1 MKLKTI
7 LSSFAALGLIASS
20 AAVAAPVDFSAAIAA
35 SGPEVGITIVPETTD
50 MNATYTV
57 TGDDGSG
64 YTGAFTEFARPA
76 TYLVKST
83 SGGVLP
89 ALSVTILTEAHPNG
103 GRTNAVPV
111 VESSGVIWG
120 FAAAYDQLDAYAE
133 PDGTGEVKHLPG
145 KFVDNITGT
154 EHAVRY
160 APPDGSMVAPMLYA
174 TQTVPFTPLSN
185 VKPKVSASGFVT
197 LNNNNGP
204 ALEMYASGKIGK
216 GARKV
221 VFPDTLDSRSLR
233 VGLIAY
239 ASVTP
244 LTSVGALVN
253 GFALSVPG
261 TLTVTPM

>member
-7 LSSFAALGLIASS
+7 ISPFAALGLIASS

-57 TGDDGSG
+57 TGDDESG
-64 YTGAFTEFARPA
+64 YTGAFTEFAHPA

-89 ALSVTILTEAHPNG
+89 ALSVTILSEAHPRG
-103 GRTNAVPV
+103 GGTKADPV
-111 VESSGVIWG
+111 VERSGVVWG

-145 KFVDNITGT
+145 QFVDNVTGKLY
-154 EHAVRY
+154 AVRY
-160 APPDGSMVAPMLYA
+160 FPPDGNIVAPMMYSPE
-174 TQTVPFTPLSN
+174 TVSFTPLTN
-185 VKPKVSASGFVT
+185 AKPKVSVPVAT

-204 ALEMYASGKIGK
+204 ALEMYASGKNGR
-216 GARKV
+216 GFRKV

>member
-57 TGDDGSG
+57 TGDDESG
-64 YTGAFTEFARPA
+64 YTGSFAEFAQPA
-76 TYLVKST
+76 TFLVKST
-83 SGGVLP
+83 TGGVLP
-89 ALSVTILTEAHPNG
+89 ALSVTIRTEAHQNG
-103 GRTNAVPV
+103 GRPRAVPV
-111 VESSGVIWG
+111 VERSGVKWG
-120 FAAAYDQLDAYAE
+120 FAAAYQRLDAYAE
-133 PDGTGEVKHLPG
+133 PDGTGVAKHLPG
-145 KFVDNITGT
+145 KFVNEAYGN
-154 EHAVRY
+154 ELAVRY
-160 APPDGSMVAPMLYA
+160 SPPDGAMVAPMSKA
-174 TQTVPFTPLSN
+174 PETVRFTPLSG
-185 VKPKVSASGFVT
+185 VKPLVSVTGASS
-197 LNNNNGP
+197 LDNNNGP
-204 ALEMYASGKIGK
+204 ALEAAGGYLKPWGV
-216 GARKV
+216 RKV